1 MIQVSHL
8 VKRFGSFTA
17 VNDMSFEVEAGTVLG
32 FLGPNGAGKSTTM
45 KMITGFS
52 RPTSGQV
59 SVHGHDIV
67 DDRQAAQA
75 RLGYLPEGAP
85 CYEDMTV
92 QGFLAFIAD
101 IRGCRGG
108 QRDRSIDRVTETV
121 SLREVLGQRIETLS
135 KGYKRRVGLAQ
146 ALLHDPD
153 VLILDEPTDGLDPNQ
168 KHQVRE
174 MILNLSEQKIV
185 IISTHILEEVS
196 AVCSRALIINQGR
209 IVLDD
214 TPDGLRKRAKDHQAI
229 RLRVMDVDP
238 SQILEVCE
246 TLPSVDRVEISGK
259 DGDLLI
265 FPKPGSVELLTELQQ
280 LLSEKA
286 WQIARLQQ
294 LEGQL
299 DEVFRRVTMGDAP

>member
-1 MIQVSHL
+1 
-8 VKRFGSFTA
+8 
-17 VNDMSFEVEAGTVLG
+17 
-32 FLGPNGAGKSTTM
+32 M

-59 SVHGHDIV
+59 SIHGHDIV

-101 IRGCRGG
+101 IRGCRDG

-238 SQILEVCE
+238 SQVLELCE
-246 TLPSVDRVEISGK
+246 TLPSLDRIETSGK

>member
-101 IRGCRGG
+101 IRGGRGG

-214 TPDGLRKRAKDHQAI
+214 TPDGLRRRAKDHQAI
-229 RLRVMDVDP
+229 RLRVMDVGP

-286 WQIARLQQ
+286 WQVARLQQ

>member
-101 IRGCRGG
+101 IRSCRGW

-238 SQILEVCE
+238 SQVLELCE
-246 TLPSVDRVEISGK
+246 TLPSLDRIETSGK